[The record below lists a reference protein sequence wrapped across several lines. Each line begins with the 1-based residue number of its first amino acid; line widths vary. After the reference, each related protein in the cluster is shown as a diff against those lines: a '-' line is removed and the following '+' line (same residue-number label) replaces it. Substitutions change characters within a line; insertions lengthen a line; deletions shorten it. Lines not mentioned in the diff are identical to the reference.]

1 MDEADIVPSEVRAQ
15 VVDQTGLAACVTL
28 REQARG
34 LFEHDEMRVFEQ
46 DLQMGS
52 YGQDSVAPI
61 EVQSWN
67 AGS

>member
-1 MDEADIVPSEVRAQ
+1 MDEADIVPSEVRAK

-28 REQARG
+28 REQARW
-34 LFEHDEMRVFEQ
+34 LFKHDEMRVFEQ

-61 EVQSWN
+61 EVQSWK